1 VRDRRQRPAEQILA
15 IGEDPS
21 GRPFMAPDGESP
33 LLRHADA
40 VYEEQDGL
48 IWVGTLGDGLRL
60 VDKGRTF
67 TFSIADGLFDDVIY
81 GIAADDHG
89 RLWMACS
96 KGIFWV
102 SREELRRFAAG
113 AIRHV
118 VSTPYSPLDG
128 LRTIECQPGVQPV
141 VTRTQ
146 DGRLW
151 FSTIRGLMVIDPGH
165 LTRRLMPPAIAVED
179 VTVNGE
185 RMRPEAIGMLPAGRN
200 NVEFGYTGVSFIAP
214 SRITFRYLL
223 EGFDKTWVDAGARRQ
238 AFYTNLPPGRFR
250 FRISACA
257 ADDVCSD
264 MPNAVAFGIES
275 RYYQRAWFIPLCVA
289 ILALAGWTGYRLRI
303 RRLRAQFNLILAE
316 RGRIAREL
324 HDTLIQ
330 GFAGI
335 TMAMQA
341 LAARLPSSGARATLE
356 EIVADAGQ
364 SLREARRSLAG
375 LRSRPDTPSQLAAA
389 LAQTARSLTDAQDLR
404 LKLTLNDQRPDLPA
418 DVSYNLVRIAQE
430 AMLNAVRHSGART
443 LDVKLEST
451 SKRLHLS
458 VNDDG
463 TGFDDEVAPPLGHYG
478 LIGMKERAAQIGADF
493 EVTSERGRGTTVS
506 VLLES

>member
-1 VRDRRQRPAEQILA
+1 
-15 IGEDPS
+15 
-21 GRPFMAPDGESP
+21 
-33 LLRHADA
+33 
-40 VYEEQDGL
+40 
-48 IWVGTLGDGLRL
+48 
-60 VDKGRTF
+60 
-67 TFSIADGLFDDVIY
+67 
-81 GIAADDHG
+81 
-89 RLWMACS
+89 
-96 KGIFWV
+96 
-102 SREELRRFAAG
+102 
-113 AIRHV
+113 
-118 VSTPYSPLDG
+118 
-128 LRTIECQPGVQPV
+128 
-141 VTRTQ
+141 
-146 DGRLW
+146 
-151 FSTIRGLMVIDPGH
+151 
-165 LTRRLMPPAIAVED
+165 
-179 VTVNGE
+179 
-185 RMRPEAIGMLPAGRN
+185 MLPAGRN

-289 ILALAGWTGYRLRI
+289 ILALAGWTGYGLRI